1 MHASRFLIHT
11 LKEAPADAEIIS
23 HQLMIRS
30 GMIQRIAAGIYAFM
44 PLGVRVMRKI
54 EAIVRGEMNRAG
66 ALEALMPMVQPAG
79 LWRYHSVWRG
89 TGLSYCVL
97 KTVMRVI
104 LCWGP
109 RMKKVVTEIARAEI
123 RSYRQLPL
131 ILYQI
136 QSKFRDEIRPRFGVM
151 RAREFVMKD
160 AYSFDRDA

>member
-44 PLGVRVMRKI
+44 PLGVRVMRK
-54 EAIVRGEMNRAG
+54 
-66 ALEALMPMVQPAG
+66 LEALMPMVQPAG
-79 LWRYHSVWRG
+79 LWRISQRLARYGPELLRFKDRHARDF
-89 TGLSYCVL
+89 VL
-97 KTVMRVI
+97 
-104 LCWGP
+104 GP
-109 RMKKVVTEIARAEI
+109 THEEVVTEIARAEI

-136 QSKFRDEIRPRFGVM
+136 QS
-151 RAREFVMKD
+151 
-160 AYSFDRDA
+160 